1 MQTATKDN
9 QRLVDAHLDWQSS
22 IRNCSPHTVRFTAVP
37 TSPVRIA
44 GRSDRSSTFAL
55 SDPSPEGAG
64 STLEPSGAD
73 TCRQKTLRPWTR
85 PHFEMAPARDGRMA
99 KKSPQKPPPMAPPS
113 AC

>member
-55 SDPSPEGAG
+55 SDPSPEGG
-64 STLEPSGAD
+64 GG
-73 TCRQKTLRPWTR
+73 RPW
-85 PHFEMAPARDGRMA
+85 
-99 KKSPQKPPPMAPPS
+99 SPQVQIRAGKRP
-113 AC
+113 